1 MEFHGNSQTETGK
14 LELIRHHFLLKSL
27 HIILDSRIRS
37 LRPSYRS
44 GDLSSASR
52 VRNSDKWFSL
62 VLGDRPAALDN
73 LNFWHRNLTGPM
85 VIDIILVHEPPSS
98 SLEGSHSPGLAMGA
112 TVETVIERWV
122 VQYESPQ
129 GVAHPLTSD
138 NKKTYKKCIILLRSL
153 YSQMRLLPAYRIF
166 RQLSSSSQSY
176 NFDIIYKVSSCSEP
190 FSQVQE
196 ESMKE
201 YTFVP
206 VEAPPGRL
214 CVSVSYYP
222 TLADFNLETS
232 TSFPPRI
239 ITDYVG
245 SPTTDRLRTF
255 SSSEKDAGA
264 TFPFRMR
271 APFCAPHQ
279 RPHSW
284 TSGFHK
290 GAPFTRNQALGVSPP
305 AYCSSPIRHD
315 FPSLPADV
323 YGQRTQN
330 YRPPTH
336 HKSTSYDEYQLSPPF
351 APSASPSPPANYSNH
366 TQTHYRSETAPVS
379 IPLPVTGKSLKYLS
393 PNFSDPGRHALPPL
407 SPMNARHDLSSEG
420 SPSSIQSYRKAEA
433 VRAGDLGMTNQNSSH
448 KVSRDSK
455 DDSGRFSGLLS
466 SSGSPCI
473 GFSRSSS
480 RLSFQ
485 DDLDDCP
492 FSCPFDVDDVET
504 SDSHLRTSVDRI
516 LNQHRLYCLWV
527 KNLKMLLLVFSFICL
542 GQHLLYAKIQVV
554 TLLLPRGPS
563 LRVELE
569 QHLISLCLGR
579 LQMH

>member
-1 MEFHGNSQTETGK
+1 MEFHGNSQTEIGK
-14 LELIRHHFLLKSL
+14 LEQIRYHFLLKSL
-27 HIILDSRIRS
+27 HIILDSRIPS

-44 GDLSSASR
+44 GDLSSASK
-52 VRNSDKWFSL
+52 VRNSDKWFCL

-85 VIDIILVHEPPSS
+85 VIDIILVHEPRSS
-98 SLEGSHSPGLAMGA
+98 SLEDSHTPTLAMGA
-112 TVETVIERWV
+112 TVETVIERWI

-129 GVAHPLTSD
+129 GATHPLIND

-190 FSQVQE
+190 FFHVPE

-214 CVSVSYYP
+214 CVSVSYCP
-222 TLADFNLETS
+222 TLADFNLEPS

-245 SPTTDRLRTF
+245 SPTTDPLRTF
-255 SSSEKDAGA
+255 SSSEKDVGA
-264 TFPFRMR
+264 NFPFGVRTSFS
-271 APFCAPHQ
+271 ATQ

-290 GAPFTRNQALGVSPP
+290 GAPFTRNQSLGVSPP
-305 AYCSSPIRHD
+305 AYSSSSTRHD
-315 FPSLPADV
+315 FPYPPADI
-323 YGQRTQN
+323 YGQRIQN

-336 HKSTSYDEYQLSPPF
+336 HKSTSYDEYHLSPPF
-351 APSASPSPPANYSNH
+351 SPSASPSPPANYSNH
-366 TQTHYRSETAPVS
+366 TQTRYHSETAPVS
-379 IPLPVTGKSLKYLS
+379 IPLPVTGKSLRYLS
-393 PNFSDPGRHALPPL
+393 PNFSDPSRQALPPL
-407 SPMNARHDLSSEG
+407 SPRNARHDPSSEG
-420 SPSSIQSYRKAEA
+420 SPSSIRSYKKTEA
-433 VRAGDLGMTNQNSSH
+433 VRAGDLGMTNQNSPH
-448 KVSRDSK
+448 KVYRDSK

-466 SSGSPCI
+466 SSGSPRI

-485 DDLDDCP
+485 DELDDCP

-504 SDSHLRTSVDRI
+504 SDSHLRT

-527 KNLKMLLLVFSFICL
+527 ENLKMLLLVFSFICL
-542 GQHLLYAKIQVV
+542 EQHLLYAKIQVV
-554 TLLLPRGPS
+554 T
-563 LRVELE
+563 
-569 QHLISLCLGR
+569 HLIP
-579 LQMH
+579 